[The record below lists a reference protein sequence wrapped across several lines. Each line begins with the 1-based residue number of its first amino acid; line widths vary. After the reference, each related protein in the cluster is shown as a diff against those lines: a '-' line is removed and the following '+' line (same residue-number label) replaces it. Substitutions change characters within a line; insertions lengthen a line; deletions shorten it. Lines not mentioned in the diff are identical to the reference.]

1 MHKPA
6 LRLLAGRGKE
16 DFSSLLPHSYLSS
29 GQRRLREEAG
39 FKQGAEGRHL
49 PDPRRYR
56 FLAVVCACL
65 YFGCAGY
72 DPYRAPWDNLFWPG
86 RTYYSS
92 SRYSSSRE
100 RHRRGEHR
108 RVARNRPAGGEP
120 TTTSA
125 TESVP
130 TDTDR
135 VTPVSTA
142 ASSPRASLSMAGDS
156 GDRAH
161 AQHLLAAVDTKL
173 SRARAHG
180 LKGSQKETYERASQL
195 AHRARRALADD
206 DCAAASSLAT
216 KASSLAAGISEP

>member
-1 MHKPA
+1 M
-6 LRLLAGRGKE
+6 
-16 DFSSLLPHSYLSS
+16 
-29 GQRRLREEAG
+29 
-39 FKQGAEGRHL
+39 QGAESQHL
-49 PDPRRYR
+49 LDPRRYR

-72 DPYRAPWDNLFWPG
+72 DPYRAPWDNLFSPP
-86 RTYYSS
+86 RYYST

-100 RHRRGEHR
+100 RHRRSEHH
-108 RVARNRPAGGEP
+108 RVARNRPAGGES
-120 TTTSA
+120 TTSA
-125 TESVP
+125 RESVP
-130 TDTDR
+130 SDTDR

-161 AQHLLAAVDTKL
+161 AQRLLAAVDTKL
-173 SRARAHG
+173 SRAHAHG